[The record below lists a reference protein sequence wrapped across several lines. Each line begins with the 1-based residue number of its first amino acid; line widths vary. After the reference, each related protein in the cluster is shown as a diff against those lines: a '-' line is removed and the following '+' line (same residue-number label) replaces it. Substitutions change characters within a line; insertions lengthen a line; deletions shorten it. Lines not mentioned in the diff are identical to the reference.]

1 MRRSITAE
9 TALRLPTDVSL
20 YRFMKEDYLPASA
33 READRALAEI
43 EMHGERQAWTEAR
56 ALRIWLSQSISA
68 AS

>member
-43 EMHGERQAWTEAR
+43 ELHGDRQA
-56 ALRIWLSQSISA
+56 
-68 AS
+68 